1 MNRRIINMNNDYERY
16 NFWHIE
22 LKSIQSEKKEHSTP
36 EPEKTEELEIV
47 TTEQNT

>member
-22 LKSIQSEKKEHSTP
+22 LKSIQSEKKEQPTP
-36 EPEKTEELEIV
+36 ELEKTEELEIV

>member
-16 NFWHIE
+16 NFWHLE
-22 LKSIQSEKKEHSTP
+22 LKSIQ
-36 EPEKTEELEIV
+36 PEKTEQPLQELQKIEEIDLV